1 MPSVSLSPPPK
12 LQFFGTDGNPLVGG
26 KVYTYAAGTTT
37 PLATYVDSAGVT
49 VNTNPIILDTRGEA
63 NIWLTSAAYKF
74 VLRTSTDTL
83 IWTVDNITSLESVKA
98 YITALL
104 DAFKADLAN
113 TTDVA
118 KGDALVGFRQSN
130 TAGNLI
136 GAVASTVHQ
145 KLQEVISVKDFGAV
159 GSNTSLP
166 LSGVTSFNGQ
176 NTTGW
181 TLGQWQGIYPFVTAL
196 TQTLDFC
203 GIQAAMN
210 AASTSEYQRAAV
222 YIPPGY
228 YVITTSL
235 QVPSWITLYGAA
247 NNGTVINNQ
256 TVTLAAPQCVNKDAT
271 AFQGVVV
278 KNIVFSGGTY
288 AFLIT
293 ASTGMQSCLFENV
306 VMQLQTA
313 TNLSADTAQ
322 VNTFINTIFSY
333 AEYGFSGNVAT
344 ANANNFIACSFLNIA
359 RTCVYLHAGS
369 EVNNFTNCRFEAG
382 GNAGYT
388 TIDVVNPRSLNFNGC
403 YFESTGGVLL
413 TETSSTNST
422 SFDNC
427 HFTYGAGSTP
437 YSFNSDGI
445 VHFGTNNW
453 TVGGVANSPVQINGM
468 NNTSLGN
475 PTTYFAYAPQHKK
488 IVSKWVPL
496 TSTLTQDLVVFSRS
510 ATGATSD
517 VQTLTGVLT
526 INFTT
531 LEAGGFPGSFSRLYQ
546 VNVRGYGAA
555 VMVGGVTQISAID
568 NAYGS
573 STLVV
578 SVASGATSSNL
589 VITCVLTGL
598 TPSTE
603 LASVLQW
610 SFEYTQ
616 GSTVA
621 ASAISPKLSV

>member
-1 MPSVSLSPPPK
+1 MTSTVFTSGTVIQSPW
-12 LQFFGTDGNPLVGG
+12 LND
-26 KVYTYAAGTTT
+26 
-37 PLATYVDSAGVT
+37 
-49 VNTNPIILDTRGEA
+49 VNT
-63 NIWLTSAAYKF
+63 
-74 VLRTSTDTL
+74 STYT
-83 IWTVDNITSLESVKA
+83 TVPK
-98 YITALL
+98 
-104 DAFKADLAN
+104 
-113 TTDVA
+113 
-118 KGDALVGFRQSN
+118 N
-130 TAGNLI
+130 TADIASLKNATGITYTPPSTNSI
-136 GAVASTVHQ
+136 PTTVAA
-145 KLQEVISVKDFGAV
+145 KLAEVVSVKDFGAV
-159 GSNTSLP
+159 GSNTQLP
-166 LSGVTSFNGQ
+166 LSGVTNLNGI

-181 TLGQWQGIYPFVTAL
+181 TLGQWQIVYPFVTSL
-196 TQTLDFC
+196 TQTLDYC
-203 GIQAAMN
+203 GIQAAIN
-210 AASTSEYQRAAV
+210 AVSTSEYQRASV
-222 YIPPGY
+222 YFPPGY

-256 TVTLAAPQCVNKDAT
+256 TVTLAAPQCVNKDSV
-271 AFQGVVV
+271 AFQSVVV
-278 KNIVFSGGTY
+278 KNIIFSGGTY
-288 AFLIT
+288 GFLIT
-293 ASTGMQSCLFENV
+293 ASTGMQSCTFENV
-306 VMQLQTA
+306 VFQLQSA
-313 TNLSADTAQ
+313 TNLSANTVQ
-322 VNTFINTIFSY
+322 VNTFINCIFSY
-333 AEYGFSGNVAT
+333 ADYGFSGNTST

-382 GNAGYT
+382 GNANYV

-413 TETSSTNST
+413 AETSSTNST
-422 SFDNC
+422 TFDNC
-427 HFTYGAGSTP
+427 HFTYGAGATP

-445 VHFGTNNW
+445 VQFGTNNW

-496 TSTLTQDLVVFSRS
+496 TSSLTQNLVVFSRS

-517 VQTLTGVLT
+517 AQTLTGVLT

-531 LEAGGFPGSFSRLYQ
+531 LEAGGFVASYSRLYQ

-555 VMVGGVTQISAID
+555 VMVGGVSQFSAID
-568 NAYGS
+568 NAYGA

-578 SVASGATSSNL
+578 SVAAGATASNL
-589 VITCVLTGL
+589 VITSVLTGL